1 MKFNSDEE
9 ALVVL
14 KQHLQ
19 ITPEFTTMRENSKEL
34 KALVNG
40 TGFIDELINKIEGIE
55 SATKAKAR
63 KDFSRDVKDTF
74 ARLFQ
79 PISNI
84 YYASGGVKD
93 FSGIKSKSVLK
104 TFLTKIANIR
114 DGKPLSEWVQ
124 NYAIKLLNTDPNGLI
139 FLEYKT
145 TPNLDVYPTYKAINS
160 VRFYKSKGQ
169 LLDFVIFEP
178 KQVKL
183 TGEDK
188 TSTLWRIVDD
198 LTDRTFKADGETFT
212 IVEERTFEHP
222 FGTVPALICSNI
234 VVLGSEIREP
244 AIETVLGLAREIARD
259 QSFLTLYKIFK
270 ANPIFWRYV
279 QYCGSCNGTGKT
291 DKGNCTDC
299 DGVGKIVTK
308 SDVTDA
314 VELPLPEDKDSPNI
328 APNIAGYISPDLEV
342 WGKFEDTIEILE
354 KKLYKTH
361 WGTQYGMNS
370 DNGKLVQ
377 GQKTAT
383 EVTADK
389 QPLENQL
396 NVYADYAEF
405 TEWQLCEWILNLL
418 DPTKRKEESK
428 ITINLGRRY
437 AIESYDVLLQRYEDS
452 KKAGE
457 NSVVLDKLF
466 SEYLVAK
473 YRNNPIDLQ
482 INLIKAQVEPY
493 IHLTITEVNNIFG
506 NLEAQRKIL
515 FQEFWQTLTEWNDA
529 AAIKE
534 EFKKWFLINK
544 KDGPPPD
551 PAAAAK
557 K

>member
-1 MKFNSDEE
+1 MIFNSDDE

-14 KQHLQ
+14 KANLA
-19 ITPEFTTMRENSKEL
+19 ITPDFQTMRENSKEL

-40 TGFIDELINKIEGIE
+40 TGFIDELICKIEGIE
-55 SATKAKAR
+55 AAAKAKAR
-63 KDFSRDVKDTF
+63 KDYSRSVVDTF

-93 FSGIKSKSVLK
+93 FDIKNKATK
-104 TFLTKIANIR
+104 KAFLNKIANIR

-145 TPNLDVYPTYKAINS
+145 APTLDVYPTYKSINA

-169 LLDFVIFEP
+169 LLEFVIFEP
-178 KQVKL
+178 KQVIL
-183 TGEDK
+183 TGQDK
-188 TSTLWRIVDD
+188 PTTLWRIVDD
-198 LTDRTFKADGETFT
+198 LTDRTFKQDGETFT

-234 VVLGSEIREP
+234 VVLGCEVREP
-244 AIETVLGLAREIARD
+244 AIQTVLGLAREIARD

-279 QYCGSCNGTGKT
+279 QYCGSCNGTGKD
-291 DKGNCTDC
+291 DKGSCSECN
-299 DGVGKIVTK
+299 GVGKIVTK

-328 APNIAGYISPDLEV
+328 APNIAGYISPDLDV
-342 WGKFEDTIEILE
+342 WTKFEETLE
-354 KKLYKTH
+354 AEERRLYATH
-361 WGTQYGMNS
+361 WGTQYGMQS
-370 DNGKLVQ
+370 GSGKLAD

-396 NVYADYAEF
+396 NLYADYAEF

-418 DPTKRKEESK
+418 DPTKKKDESRT
-428 ITINLGRRY
+428 TINLGRRY

-466 SEYLVAK
+466 SEYLVSK

-493 IHLTITEVNNIFG
+493 IHLTITEVNSIFG
-506 NLEAQRKIL
+506 NLEAQRKVL
-515 FQEFWQTLTEWNDA
+515 FQQFWQTLTEYSDTE
-529 AAIKE
+529 AIREAFKVWFE
-534 EFKKWFLINK
+534 ENK
-544 KDGPPPD
+544 KDGPAKD
-551 PAAAAK
+551 PAATK
-557 K
+557 